1 MDQPPQPEDV
11 AANTERE
18 ERRADV
24 QRRIDEVA
32 GVLAETLLGMW
43 RAKHRAER
51 RGEAWPPPEPP
62 KPEPP
67 RRSVLSD
74 RPKAPRRA
82 FRELAP
88 GDEPVANVLLQ
99 ATWFPVLELWLEP
112 AGGKRTR
119 AVLEYGRVVMG
130 VVVLDEYGDA
140 AVLRALAVRST
151 HRRQGHGRSLVEF
164 IVRHAYQAGVGR
176 MYAASGTPWFAQE
189 VGFEVRERELLPEG
203 ARRLPGIID
212 APRNVTVRGWT
223 PCAPPAAAL
232 HCVHEAHGGV
242 VVGGGGGDRGDGRRA
257 GGSAA
262 ALRQRAD
269 AQVVARR
276 AA

>member
-1 MDQPPQPEDV
+1 MDQDQPPQLENADV
-11 AANTERE
+11 STARE

-51 RGEAWPPPEPP
+51 RCAPWPPPEPP
-62 KPEPP
+62 KKPEP
-67 RRSVLSD
+67 RNSVLSD
-74 RPKAPRRA
+74 EPKALRRA
-82 FRELAP
+82 FRDLAP
-88 GDEPVANVLLQ
+88 GDEPTANVLLQ

-176 MYAASGTPWFAQE
+176 MYAASGTPWFAEE
-189 VGFEVRERELLPEG
+189 VGFEVRQRELLPED

-212 APRNVTVRGWT
+212 APRNAFVFELT
-223 PCAPPAAAL
+223 PTMS
-232 HCVHEAHGGV
+232 
-242 VVGGGGGDRGDGRRA
+242 GRRA
-257 GGSAA
+257 PRRSGPRSASEA
-262 ALRQRAD
+262 IATEPRGP
-269 AQVVARR
+269 RR
-276 AA
+276 RRSSQT

>member
-1 MDQPPQPEDV
+1 MDQDQPPQLENADV
-11 AANTERE
+11 STARE

-51 RGEAWPPPEPP
+51 RGEPWPPPEPP
-62 KPEPP
+62 KKPEP
-67 RRSVLSD
+67 RNSVLSD
-74 RPKAPRRA
+74 EPKALRRA
-82 FRELAP
+82 FRDLAP
-88 GDEPVANVLLQ
+88 GDEPTANVLLQ

-176 MYAASGTPWFAQE
+176 MYAASGTPWFAEE
-189 VGFEVRERELLPEG
+189 VGFEVHQRELLPED

-212 APRNVTVRGWT
+212 APRNAFVFELT
-223 PCAPPAAAL
+223 PTMS
-232 HCVHEAHGGV
+232 
-242 VVGGGGGDRGDGRRA
+242 GRRA
-257 GGSAA
+257 PRRSATRSA
-262 ALRQRAD
+262 SEAIATGTSP
-269 AQVVARR
+269 RR
-276 AA
+276 RRPSET

>member
-51 RGEAWPPPEPP
+51 RGEPWPPPEPP

-74 RPKAPRRA
+74 KPKALRRA

-99 ATWFPVLELWLEP
+99 TTWFPVLELWLEP

-130 VVVLDEYGDA
+130 VAVLDEYGDA
-140 AVLRALAVRST
+140 AVLRALAVRAT
-151 HRRQGHGRSLVEF
+151 CRRQKHGRALVEY
-164 IVRHAYQAGVGR
+164 IVRHTYEVGVGR
-176 MYAASGTPWFAQE
+176 MYAVSAMQWFVEA
-189 VGFEVRERELLPEG
+189 VGFELRKRTMLPED
-203 ARRLPGIID
+203 ARRDGGAAHLVL
-212 APRNVTVRGWT
+212 AEVLEVT
-223 PCAPPAAAL
+223 
-232 HCVHEAHGGV
+232 H
-242 VVGGGGGDRGDGRRA
+242 DR
-257 GGSAA
+257 
-262 ALRQRAD
+262 
-269 AQVVARR
+269 
-276 AA
+276 

>member
-1 MDQPPQPEDV
+1 MDQPPQPDATAEI
-11 AANTERE
+11 AHE

-51 RGEAWPPPEPP
+51 RGEPWPPPEPP
-62 KPEPP
+62 KKPEP
-67 RRSVLSD
+67 RNSVLSD
-74 RPKAPRRA
+74 EPKALRRA
-82 FRELAP
+82 FRDIAP
-88 GDEPVANVLLQ
+88 GDEPTANVLLQ

-176 MYAASGTPWFAQE
+176 MYAASGTPWFAEE
-189 VGFEVRERELLPEG
+189 VGFEVRQRELLPED

-212 APRNVTVRGWT
+212 APRNAYMFELT
-223 PCAPPAAAL
+223 PTMS
-232 HCVHEAHGGV
+232 
-242 VVGGGGGDRGDGRRA
+242 GRRA
-257 GGSAA
+257 PRRSVPRSASEA
-262 ALRQRAD
+262 IATGPRQPRRQRSSET
-269 AQVVARR
+269 
-276 AA
+276 

>member
-51 RGEAWPPPEPP
+51 RGEPWPPPEPP

-74 RPKAPRRA
+74 SPNAPRRA

-99 ATWFPVLELWLEP
+99 TTWYPVLELWLEP

-119 AVLEYGRVVMG
+119 AVLEYGGVVMG

-140 AVLRALAVRST
+140 AVLRALAVRAT

-164 IVRHAYQAGVGR
+164 IVRHAYQTGVGR
-176 MYAASGTPWFAQE
+176 MYAASAMQWFVEA
-189 VGFEVRERELLPEG
+189 VGFELRKRTMLPED

-212 APRNVTVRGWT
+212 APSNAFVFELT
-223 PCAPPAAAL
+223 PTQN
-232 HCVHEAHGGV
+232 
-242 VVGGGGGDRGDGRRA
+242 GRRVPRRSVPR
-257 GGSAA
+257 SAVEALLTRSELKA
-262 ALRQRAD
+262 AR
-269 AQVVARR
+269 
-276 AA
+276 

>member
-1 MDQPPQPEDV
+1 MDQTPLEDV
-11 AANTERE
+11 AAITERE
-18 ERRADV
+18 GRRADV

-43 RAKHRAER
+43 RARHRAER
-51 RGEAWPPPEPP
+51 RGEPWPPPEPP
-62 KPEPP
+62 KKPEP
-67 RRSVLSD
+67 RNSVLSD
-74 RPKAPRRA
+74 EPKALRRA
-82 FRELAP
+82 FRDLAP
-88 GDEPVANVLLQ
+88 GDEPTANVLLR

-176 MYAASGTPWFAQE
+176 IYAASGTPWFAEE
-189 VGFEVRERELLPEG
+189 VGFEVRERELLPED

-212 APRNVTVRGWT
+212 APRNAFLFELT
-223 PCAPPAAAL
+223 PTMS
-232 HCVHEAHGGV
+232 
-242 VVGGGGGDRGDGRRA
+242 GRRA
-257 GGSAA
+257 PRRSGPRSASEA
-262 ALRQRAD
+262 IATEPRGP
-269 AQVVARR
+269 RR
-276 AA
+276 RSSSQT

>member
-1 MDQPPQPEDV
+1 MDQAPQPEAV

-51 RGEAWPPPEPP
+51 RGEPWPPPEPP

-67 RRSVLSD
+67 HRSVLSD
-74 RPKAPRRA
+74 RPKALRRA

-99 ATWFPVLELWLEP
+99 ATWFPALEVWLEP

-130 VVVLDEYGDA
+130 IVVLDEYGDA
-140 AVLRALAVRST
+140 AVLRALAVRAT

-164 IVRHAYQAGVGR
+164 IVRHAYQTGVGR
-176 MYAASGTPWFAQE
+176 MYAASGTPWFAEE
-189 VGFEVRERELLPEG
+189 VGFEVRERELLPED

-212 APRNVTVRGWT
+212 APRNAYVFELT
-223 PCAPPAAAL
+223 PTMS
-232 HCVHEAHGGV
+232 
-242 VVGGGGGDRGDGRRA
+242 GRRA
-257 GGSAA
+257 PRRSVPRSASEA
-262 ALRQRAD
+262 IATGPRQPRRQRSSET
-269 AQVVARR
+269 
-276 AA
+276 